1 MKILICSANY
11 APEPTGIGKYS
22 GEMAEWLAAQGHEVR
37 VVAAPPYYPAW
48 RVADAYRG
56 RLYSREQRCGVT
68 VWRAPLWV
76 PQRAGGLARVL
87 HLLSFAVTSAPL
99 LLWWGLRW
107 RPQVVMT
114 VAPFFTCAPAALLA
128 AKLGGARSWL
138 HVQDYEIDV
147 AFGMGALKGGALRRA
162 VGALERA
169 IFRCFDRVSSISQR
183 MLDRATDKG
192 VRFERQVM
200 FRNWVDVVTI
210 RPLQQT
216 SSYRRE
222 LGLTVD
228 DIVVLFSGT
237 LGKKQGLQL
246 VPQAAH
252 LLADLS
258 RLHFVVCGDGPM
270 KPELLA
276 LCEGLA
282 RVHFMPLQPFERL
295 SELLGLADIHLLPQD
310 VAVEDLVLPSK
321 LSGMLA
327 SGRPVVATCA
337 ADTEI
342 GHIVRQC
349 GSCVPPGDAGQLAV
363 ALRQLAAAPAQRT
376 LYGQRARQLAEEG
389 FARDSILG
397 QLVVSMARAV
407 GG

>member
-1 MKILICSANY
+1 
-11 APEPTGIGKYS
+11 
-22 GEMAEWLAAQGHEVR
+22 
-37 VVAAPPYYPAW
+37 
-48 RVADAYRG
+48 
-56 RLYSREQRCGVT
+56 
-68 VWRAPLWV
+68 
-76 PQRAGGLARVL
+76 
-87 HLLSFAVTSAPL
+87 
-99 LLWWGLRW
+99 
-107 RPQVVMT
+107 
-114 VAPFFTCAPAALLA
+114 
-128 AKLGGARSWL
+128 
-138 HVQDYEIDV
+138 
-147 AFGMGALKGGALRRA
+147 
-162 VGALERA
+162 
-169 IFRCFDRVSSISQR
+169 
-183 MLDRATDKG
+183 
-192 VRFERQVM
+192 
-200 FRNWVDVVTI
+200 
-210 RPLQQT
+210 
-216 SSYRRE
+216 
-222 LGLTVD
+222 
-228 DIVVLFSGT
+228 